1 MDQNELTENLAEY
14 RGSKIYAGFSG
25 GADSTALL
33 LLLAKCREKLLLDI
47 EAVHFDHR
55 LRPDSQDDAQWC
67 MNFCSERN
75 VKFKHIT
82 LDVTGKAAPGE
93 GVEAAARRLRLEH
106 WEKIAKPGELIA
118 LGHHRDDRVENTFLR
133 LCRGSNVSG
142 ITSMRRE
149 QTIGKLTFIRP
160 LLDWTRNDI
169 EKFLSESGIDSW
181 REDSSNKDCR
191 YRRNFFRNKVLPD
204 IYQEMPFAATGIARS
219 IEVMEL
225 DAELIERLAADQFK
239 DIDNQPEIET
249 GWFVRQPPALA
260 IRILRMWLC
269 QQAGHDIIPDCNLL
283 ERIYEMSI
291 TTSNSGSR
299 IVPVGAKLSL
309 QVHDHKITLCNDS
322 VEPVPDRINWFWRGV
337 DTVEFGKFTLHSQ
350 MLAPK
355 ESQELNASNAVFDAD
370 KISDTLIIRSWKNG
384 DKMTVP
390 GHDSPV
396 KLKKLFID
404 RKITAADK
412 PFYPVVTLSNGT
424 PIWVAGVRRSD
435 IAMLTKETRRALLI
449 TMKEK

>member
-1 MDQNELTENLAEY
+1 MTDMLAEY

-33 LLLAKCREKLLLDI
+33 LLLAGCRESLRLDI

-75 VKFKHIT
+75 ILFRHIT
-82 LDVTGKAAPGE
+82 LDVTGNTAPGE

-106 WEKIAKPGELIA
+106 WGKIAQQGELIA

-142 ITSMRRE
+142 VTSMRRE
-149 QTIGKLTFIRP
+149 QTLGELTFIRP
-160 LLDWTRNDI
+160 LLDWTRHDI
-169 EKFLSESGIDSW
+169 EEFLAESGISTW

-191 YRRNFFRNKVLPD
+191 YRRNFFRNKILPE
-204 IYQEMPFAATGIARS
+204 IYREMPFATNGIARS

-225 DAELIERLAADQFK
+225 DAELIEHLAADQFK
-239 DIDNQPEIET
+239 TIDNQPEIET

-260 IRILRMWLC
+260 IRILRMWLS
-269 QQAGHDIIPDCNLL
+269 QQTERDMIPDCNLL

-299 IVPVGAKLSL
+299 IVPVNADFSL
-309 QVHDHKITLCNDS
+309 QVHNHRMTLCNNS
-322 VEPVPDRINWFWRGV
+322 PVPNPETVNWFWRAI
-337 DTVEFGKFTLHSQ
+337 DTVEFGKFTLSAQ
-350 MLAPK
+350 MLDPK
-355 ESQELNASNAVFDAD
+355 ISQELNASNAVFDAD
-370 KISDTLIIRSWKNG
+370 TLSDTLIVRSWQEG
-384 DKMTVP
+384 DRMSII

-396 KLKKLFID
+396 KLKKLFAD
-404 RKITAADK
+404 RKVPAADK
-412 PFYPVVTLSNGT
+412 PFYPVITLANGV
-424 PIWVAGVRRSD
+424 PIWVAGIRRSD
-435 IAMLTKETRRALLI
+435 IAMLTPNTKRALLI
-449 TMKEK
+449 TLKQEK